1 MTGFRYCILFPAAI
15 VALPL
20 FLHAQLAGNFESPSN
35 EKGYALMAPIAETAV
50 EEVLGEYVQKPADA
64 VSEVPELI
72 SFHEVIFKIWHDAW
86 PNKDISMLRQLQPE
100 VEEGISRVAAAA
112 LPGILRE
119 KRDAWEQ
126 GIEQLRISGSA
137 YKAASDADDA
147 TRLLD
152 AAEELHH
159 SFETLMR
166 LIRPALAEL
175 DDFHSSLY
183 MLYHYYLP
191 EYDIEKI
198 RASADELKQKM
209 QALNAAVL
217 PERLQSRDSEFQ
229 EARRKLSQSV
239 EAFHSIV
246 GTGREE
252 TIKEAIEELHTAYR
266 NVQQIF
272 D

>member
-1 MTGFRYCILFPAAI
+1 MSGFRYCVLFPAAM

-20 FLHAQLAGNFESPSN
+20 FLHAQLAGNFESPLN

-64 VSEVPELI
+64 VSEVPELT
-72 SFHEVIFKIWHDAW
+72 SFHEVIFKIWHEAW
-86 PNKDISMLRQLQPE
+86 PNKDISMLKKLQPE

-126 GIEQLRISGSA
+126 GIEQLRIAGSA

-147 TRLLD
+147 TGLLD
-152 AAEELHH
+152 AAEELHR

-191 EYDIEKI
+191 EYDIGKI

-252 TIKEAIEELHTAYR
+252 TIKDAIEKLHTAYQG
-266 NVQQIF
+266 VQQIF

>member
-1 MTGFRYCILFPAAI
+1 MSGFRYCVLFPAAM

-20 FLHAQLAGNFESPSN
+20 FLHAQLAGNFESPLN

-64 VSEVPELI
+64 VSEVPELT
-72 SFHEVIFKIWHDAW
+72 SFHEVIFKIWHEAW
-86 PNKDISMLRQLQPE
+86 PNKDISMLKKLQPE

-137 YKAASDADDA
+137 YKEASDADDA
-147 TRLLD
+147 TGLLD

-175 DDFHSSLY
+175 DNFHSSLY
-183 MLYHYYLP
+183 MLYHHYLP
-191 EYDIEKI
+191 EYDIDKI
-198 RASADELKQKM
+198 RSSAEELSRKM
-209 QALNAAVL
+209 QALNTATL
-217 PERLQSRDSEFQ
+217 PDRLQSKNLEFLQ
-229 EARRKLSQSV
+229 AREKLSESV
-239 EAFHSIV
+239 TAFKESLR
-246 GTGREE
+246 TNREE
-252 TIKEAIEELHTAYR
+252 TIKKAIDELHSNYQA
-266 NVQQIF
+266 VQSIF
-272 D
+272 